1 MLNHIGLTHIVGVVA
16 LVAALYYMRSSLARR
31 GQRGWRESHPH
42 SVAWMHRH
50 RLLVELAEVSL
61 AVVFLLVGGA
71 KLIGRHDMIVL
82 FHDIGV
88 GQWLRYLTGILEVSG
103 ATLLLVPLLSGPS
116 ALALGGIM
124 IAATLIELFV
134 LHRPPVAAVACLS
147 GHTFVAWARLS
158 HSRRGSTQRKT
169 ANDQVRP
176 ALLRTTEARWAFPRR
191 PIRGRR
197 LAGNKAGHESVLAGE
212 PVAPITLRGES
223 TDGQTCGPRSRSVRR
238 AGQYASD
245 GIQLHHE

>member
-1 MLNHIGLTHIVGVVA
+1 MLNHIGLTQIVGVVA
-16 LVAALYYMRSSLARR
+16 LVAALYYVRSSLARSGR
-31 GQRGWRESHPH
+31 RSWRESHPH

-50 RLLVELAEVSL
+50 RILLELAEVSL

-71 KLIGRHDMIVL
+71 KLVGRHDMIVL

-88 GQWLRYLTGILEVSG
+88 GQWLRYLTGMLEVSG
-103 ATLLLVPLLSGPS
+103 ATLLLVPLLSGAS

-158 HSRRGSTQRKT
+158 HARRGRIETIPHASRE
-169 ANDQVRP
+169 DLHP
-176 ALLRTTEARWAFPRR
+176 P
-191 PIRGRR
+191 PG
-197 LAGNKAGHESVLAGE
+197 GNKVVHESVLGGE
-212 PVAPITLRGES
+212 PMAPLTLRGES
-223 TDGQTCGPRSRSVRR
+223 THGQTCGPRSRSVRR
-238 AGQYASD
+238 AGQYTSD

>member
-1 MLNHIGLTHIVGVVA
+1 MLNHIGLTQIVGVVA
-16 LVAALYYMRSSLARR
+16 LVAALYYIRSSLARR
-31 GQRGWRESHPH
+31 GRRGWRESHPH

-50 RLLVELAEVSL
+50 RILVELAEVSL
-61 AVVFLLVGGA
+61 AVVFLVVGGA

-88 GQWLRYLTGILEVSG
+88 GQWLRYLTGMLEVSG
-103 ATLLLVPLLSGPS
+103 AMLLLVPLLSGPS

-158 HSRRGSTQRKT
+158 RTRARERSGSM
-169 ANDQVRP
+169 VRESGSP
-176 ALLRTTEARWAFPRR
+176 ALR
-191 PIRGRR
+191 P
-197 LAGNKAGHESVLAGE
+197 
-212 PVAPITLRGES
+212 
-223 TDGQTCGPRSRSVRR
+223 
-238 AGQYASD
+238 
-245 GIQLHHE
+245 